1 MNDSIKKVLIV
12 EDDLSQRQALRD
24 KFTKEG
30 FTVLEAQNG
39 EQGLEVAFKSLPD
52 AIVLDVMM
60 PKMDGLEMA
69 KRLRIDEW
77 GKMVPV
83 LILSNA
89 GDIEKIQQALENHI
103 FEYFVKSDT
112 KIETIVAQV
121 KKMVGIK

>member
-77 GKMVPV
+77 GKKVPAV
-83 LILSNA
+83 ILSNA